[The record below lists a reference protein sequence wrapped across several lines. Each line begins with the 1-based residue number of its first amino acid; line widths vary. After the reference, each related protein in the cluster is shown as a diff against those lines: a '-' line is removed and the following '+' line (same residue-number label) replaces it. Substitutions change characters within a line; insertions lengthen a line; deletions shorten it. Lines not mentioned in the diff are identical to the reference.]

1 MTYQTTRPGVFAA
14 GDVHVGPWI
23 AIGAVAGGKEAA
35 ESIDRFLQGQELS
48 AGRGISEKP
57 RP

>member
-1 MTYQTTRPGVFAA
+1 MTSRKGVFAA

-35 ESIDRFLQGQELS
+35 ESIDRLFTGQGYDS
-48 AGRGISEKP
+48 
-57 RP
+57 RPGHE